1 MSFCPNWIQQWSS
14 VGTKAE
20 LWAGNKCRYKK
31 IAPLVHL
38 KQNSNEIWAQRQTHH
53 WQVQVC
59 LPEALPCSS
68 AGQQTRMQA
77 MRSSRAIV
85 CVVTD
90 WGSLPPYKAAQ
101 LLSHREEAL
110 LKNTS
115 SSIGVEPGVLDS
127 KSGGERRAVK
137 PSDWMRGALQLV
149 APPSL
154 WWFLIQFVNSQHQKP
169 VSTFV
174 KVICINYITEFN
186 KTQTNT
192 EAGHKRSTSNA
203 QNTFSFY
210 WDRQQREDSC
220 PLCCL
225 SQESGQSQPSTS
237 NSRTAPGSS

>member
-1 MSFCPNWIQQWSS
+1 M
-14 VGTKAE
+14 
-20 LWAGNKCRYKK
+20 
-31 IAPLVHL
+31 HL

-77 MRSSRAIV
+77 MRSSRPIV
-85 CVVTD
+85 SVVTG
-90 WGSLPPYKAAQ
+90 WGLLPPYKAAQ

-154 WWFLIQFVNSQHQKP
+154 WWFLIQFVNSQHQKH

-174 KVICINYITEFN
+174 KVICINYVTD
-186 KTQTNT
+186 KHWSWTQTQ
-192 EAGHKRSTSNA
+192 HSNA
-203 QNTFSFY
+203 QNTQTAE
-210 WDRQQREDSC
+210 RGE
-220 PLCCL
+220 
-225 SQESGQSQPSTS
+225 SQESG
-237 NSRTAPGSS
+237 RGSSS